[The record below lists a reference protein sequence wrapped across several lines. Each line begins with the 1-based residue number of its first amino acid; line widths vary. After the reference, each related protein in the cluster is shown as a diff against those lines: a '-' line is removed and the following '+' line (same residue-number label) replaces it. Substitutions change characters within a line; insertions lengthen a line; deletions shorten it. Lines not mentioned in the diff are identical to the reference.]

1 MGELL
6 AIVGITLIRI
16 VTNQLVVIDPEAQLV
31 TVLHNSNS
39 VSHIKNGSQTGVSPL
54 FGRASPPLAT
64 ELTKSQFSP
73 PSVLA

>member
-6 AIVGITLIRI
+6 AIVGITLISVI
-16 VTNQLVVIDPEAQLV
+16 ADQLVVVDPGSQLV
-31 TVLHNSNS
+31 TVRYTIKNI
-39 VSHIKNGSQTGVSPL
+39 SHIKNGSQTGVSPL

-73 PSVLA
+73 PSALA